1 IYKKSGK
8 DGKWKK
14 LIPGSNPQWTKSG
27 HFYYFLR
34 VGYSA
39 YAELWQANSDG
50 GELLRISKSDY
61 FIGIKSPI
69 VSKNG
74 KNIAYQ
80 NSLSNADGGFE
91 VVVLIQLRGISD
103 EAPATVILKK
113 KPYTKVKLLGWI
125 GNNTLNVNIN
135 GVVTKID
142 I

>member
-1 IYKKSGK
+1 M
-8 DGKWKK
+8 
-14 LIPGSNPQWTKSG
+14 
-27 HFYYFLR
+27 
-34 VGYSA
+34 
-39 YAELWQANSDG
+39 
-50 GELLRISKSDY
+50 
-61 FIGIKSPI
+61 
-69 VSKNG
+69 SKNG